1 MKILDRYI
9 CKTILSTTLIVL
21 LALISMDFFIQL
33 MNEIDD
39 IGRGNYG
46 MVQALCFVLLEL
58 PRDVYQL
65 FPMAG
70 LIGCLMGLGLLASSS
85 ELVVMRAA
93 GVSLWEITR
102 AVFMAILIMVFI
114 VTILGEG
121 VGSKTIAY
129 GERYKALARSGGQ
142 ALATTNGLWLRD
154 GQDFVRVKTVQ
165 ATNELFGVT
174 RYSFNEQHQMTQI
187 SYAAHAK
194 YQHGVWN
201 LENVQ
206 ESHIDDS
213 TGVVTAT
220 TVPASVWRM
229 QLNPSVLKIAQIE
242 PSEMSLAKLRQWI
255 KYRKLNGLRYNN
267 YLLTFWQR
275 IFQPIATCVM
285 MLLAIPFIFGPLR
298 SATMGLR
305 LVSGVI
311 VGFSFYILNQLFGPI
326 SLVYQLP
333 PILAAIIPI
342 LLFAGI
348 GILFIRRMG

>member
-9 CKTILSTTLIVL
+9 CQTILGTTLIVI

-33 MNEIDD
+33 MNEVDD

-46 MVQALCFVLLEL
+46 MVQVVIYVLLEL

-93 GVSLWEITR
+93 GVSLWRITR
-102 AVFMAILIMVFI
+102 AVFMAILIMVVL

-121 VGSKTIAY
+121 IGSRTIAY
-129 GERYKALARSGGQ
+129 GEQYKALARSGGQ
-142 ALATTNGLWLRD
+142 ALATKNGLWLRD
-154 GQDFVRVKTVQ
+154 GQDFVRIKTVQ
-165 ATNELFGVT
+165 TTNELFGVT
-174 RYSFNEQHQMTQI
+174 RYRFNNQHQLIQI
-187 SYAAHAK
+187 SYAAHAE
-194 YQHGVWN
+194 YRHHVWN
-201 LENVQ
+201 LNDVQ
-206 ESHIDDS
+206 ESDIAS
-213 TGVVTAT
+213 TGVVTAKKMPRST
-220 TVPASVWRM
+220 WQM
-229 QLNPSVLKIAQIE
+229 QLNPGVLKIVQIE
-242 PSEMSLAKLRQWI
+242 PNEMSLPKLYQWVQ
-255 KYRKLNGLRYNN
+255 YRKANGLRYNN

-275 IFQPIATCVM
+275 IFEPIATCVM

-311 VGFSFYILNQLFGPI
+311 VGFGFYILNQLFGPI
-326 SLVYQLP
+326 SLVYQFP
-333 PILAAIIPI
+333 PILAAVIPI
-342 LLFAGI
+342 LLFAGV
-348 GILFIRRMG
+348 GVLFIRRMG